1 MSKDEEY
8 VYYQES
14 ITSLNRAWRTIC
26 ELENTKFGGAIWSAA
41 YRMALIEYCK
51 PFKKSYGSNNKRY
64 SLYEPALPEP
74 LLQLHKDI
82 INLRDQALAHP
93 DINILETSIYRSE
106 KNISSLPIIVSKL
119 YINWPSPTQIRAL
132 IEAVLD
138 QLYDSQKHYESHYRQ
153 NP

>member
-8 VYYQES
+8 VHYQES

-26 ELENTKFGGAIWSAA
+26 ELENTKSGGAIWSAA

-51 PFKKSYGSNNKRY
+51 PFKKSYGSNNKRH
-64 SLYEPALPEP
+64 SLCEPALPEP

-82 INLRDQALAHP
+82 INLRDQVLAHS

-119 YINWPSPTQIRAL
+119 YRNWPSPTQIRAL

-138 QLYDSQKHYESHYRQ
+138 QLYDSQKHYESYYRQ